1 MGTNL
6 QEVFDAFFS
15 KFPNVDFTG
24 KESQVVQFLKS
35 AIGKCY
41 RRVYDNLTYEYDDI
55 LKEGSFVNI
64 VSNPSIE
71 LLSMF
76 MAKEYITQKY
86 AVLCGRKQYLG
97 TQAFSKIPSLKEEFD
112 TVEKT
117 MNYWINEVD
126 MFLNEFPDYSD
137 ER

>member
-15 KFPNVDFTG
+15 KFPNVNFTD

-41 RRVYDNLTYEYDDI
+41 RRVYDILMYEYDDA
-55 LKEGSFVNI
+55 LKEGNFIST
-64 VSNPSIE
+64 VSNSSIE
-71 LLSMF
+71 LVSMY

-86 AVLCGRKQYLG
+86 ALLCGRKQYLG
-97 TQAFSKIPSLKEEFD
+97 TQAFNKMPSLKEEFE

-117 MNYWINEVD
+117 MNYWNNEVD
-126 MFLNEFPDYSD
+126 KFLDEFPDYSD

>member
-41 RRVYDNLTYEYDDI
+41 RRVYDDLTYEYDDV
-55 LKEGSFVNI
+55 LDEGNFINT
-64 VSNPSIE
+64 VSNSSIE
-71 LLSMF
+71 LISMY
-76 MAKEYITQKY
+76 MAKEYISQKY

-97 TQAFSKIPSLKEEFD
+97 TQAFNKIPSLKEEFD

-117 MNYWINEVD
+117 MNYWLEEID
-126 MFLNEFPDYSD
+126 KFLNEFPDYSD